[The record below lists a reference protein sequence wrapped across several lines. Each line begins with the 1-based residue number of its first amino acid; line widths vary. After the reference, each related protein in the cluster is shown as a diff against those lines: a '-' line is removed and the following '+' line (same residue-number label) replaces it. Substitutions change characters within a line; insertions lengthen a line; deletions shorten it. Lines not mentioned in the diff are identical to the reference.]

1 MWTAAGAQKHT
12 RRFLWNQIRRLRI
25 FRGNRLKIMEKA
37 EEADPDFN
45 PFEMAS
51 ASITSSHSQFE
62 EFAPSTSTSGR
73 SYDVFINHRGV
84 DVKHTLATTLYKMLT
99 NGMGLRVFL
108 DSEELE
114 LGDSL
119 PKELIEAM
127 KSASLHIAIFS
138 KNYAQSRWCLDELS
152 FMFRTGTKIIP
163 IFYYIDIG
171 DVRYAKGVYAK
182 AFDLHEK
189 KGRYTSEK
197 LQEWKD
203 ALFNVSHNIA
213 HIVNSKEDEDMLLKS
228 ITYSVVKEVKKLPF
242 VVAEHPVGLDEI
254 VKDFELTISESISSY
269 DNVQIVGIWGM
280 GGSGKTTLAKK
291 LYNDRYP
298 SMEKSSL
305 ILDVRDAA
313 NNNLLHK
320 KQKKLLK
327 DLGFKSVSVDNI
339 EEGKAILASN
349 LRSIRALIVLDDVD
363 HVDQLNA
370 LLPAKDS
377 LGSESLIGSGTFI
390 IITTREL
397 EVLRSWNI
405 SAKYKMKPLTK
416 FHAKELF
423 CWHAFLQ
430 PFSRDE
436 FKDLV
441 EKILETCNGLPLSLK
456 VLGAQ
461 LYGNWSKDHW
471 ETQLEKISRIVPI
484 DIKNRLKI
492 SYDALDNE
500 EKEAFLDIACF
511 FIGEESNLAIEVW
524 NGSGWSGLYNWE
536 RLRNKCLVEI
546 DENNFIRMH
555 DHLRDLAR
563 EIANEQSPYH
573 LWFLEQTIKVYN
585 EQNEISMGGIM
596 AALAGVLNKC
606 FSFIVNKED
615 QNEISMG
622 GIMAALAGVLNKCFS
637 FIVNNED
644 QKRIGIRGIMATS
657 LRTKWDFYNSLPA
670 EDLGES
676 SHTELMVNT
685 SSGIWTLAPSTLGL
699 KIIVAQGCN
708 LNHVVSEVS
717 RDLVWLRWFDIGQT
731 NLQSLIPFKNLR
743 VLELYEDWT
752 RTNHLLRE
760 LWVAEGDAPMR
771 LRVLVISGCLEF
783 QGFPKSIGYL
793 KHLKKI
799 VLDSTAMMMNMESL
813 PEELCLLQ
821 SLEHLDLIMCGELSS
836 LPNSMGNLRNL
847 RHLNLRLCRKLG
859 RLPDSCKEL
868 MLLQHLELTGCSNI
882 TFGVDIRE
890 NMSNLEFLS
899 FSKCDQIEELPH
911 HIINQVSLKS
921 LYLEEMKRLKEVP
934 TKIGQLSKLQKLV
947 IGGNS
952 LTSLPVSLGDLSS
965 SRDLHIEGCGMLE
978 CLPDSIGCLNLL
990 ERLYITYSE
999 VKSLP
1004 QSLNQLINLETL
1016 WIFHCPVNKLYLG
1029 AGSSRYSLWKLK
1041 QIHLRDSGL
1050 TKISISEDC
1059 CPGLETLM
1067 LEDNDHLTE
1076 IQVLPSTV
1084 RKLEIIECP
1093 KLSALPSF
1101 EKMHSL
1107 REFEL
1112 RGCYQVR
1119 EIEGLHHC
1127 RELEVLKAYTWWEM
1141 RRIQSVERMERLK
1154 TLHIRA
1160 MRKPVVQSCIQ
1171 SIQKWPGEIIVC
1183 TPAVQNAASLLHSA
1197 FADLYVVDSCS
1208 NMKIGQWPELLRKQ
1222 PCYGNAIIVCF
1233 VINCLIP
1240 RLALAILDGKL
1251 NYTSYM
1257 EVEEGKWVWLG
1268 VFTQRSKWQASN
1280 CYKIRL
1286 LGEATVEKGL
1296 FVMGEEHRI
1305 VKAFC
1310 DLSAHLSP

>member
-1 MWTAAGAQKHT
+1 
-12 RRFLWNQIRRLRI
+12 
-25 FRGNRLKIMEKA
+25 
-37 EEADPDFN
+37 
-45 PFEMAS
+45 MAS

-511 FIGEESNLAIEVW
+511 FIGEESNLAIE
-524 NGSGWSGLYNWE
+524 
-536 RLRNKCLVEI
+536 
-546 DENNFIRMH
+546 
-555 DHLRDLAR
+555 
-563 EIANEQSPYH
+563 
-573 LWFLEQTIKVYN
+573 
-585 EQNEISMGGIM
+585 NEISMGGIM

-921 LYLEEMKRLKEVP
+921 LYLEEMKRLKERTGGVESIYMVGNAEN
-934 TKIGQLSKLQKLV
+934 TKCGAHGEIEDAAYQSNEETSCSKLHSK
-947 IGGNS
+947 
-952 LTSLPVSLGDLSS
+952 
-965 SRDLHIEGCGMLE
+965 
-978 CLPDSIGCLNLL
+978 
-990 ERLYITYSE
+990 YS
-999 VKSLP
+999 
-1004 QSLNQLINLETL
+1004 
-1016 WIFHCPVNKLYLG
+1016 
-1029 AGSSRYSLWKLK
+1029 
-1041 QIHLRDSGL
+1041 
-1050 TKISISEDC
+1050 
-1059 CPGLETLM
+1059 
-1067 LEDNDHLTE
+1067 
-1076 IQVLPSTV
+1076 
-1084 RKLEIIECP
+1084 
-1093 KLSALPSF
+1093 
-1101 EKMHSL
+1101 
-1107 REFEL
+1107 
-1112 RGCYQVR
+1112 
-1119 EIEGLHHC
+1119 
-1127 RELEVLKAYTWWEM
+1127 
-1141 RRIQSVERMERLK
+1141 
-1154 TLHIRA
+1154 
-1160 MRKPVVQSCIQ
+1160 
-1171 SIQKWPGEIIVC
+1171 
-1183 TPAVQNAASLLHSA
+1183 VQNAASLLHSA